1 MAAIYCG
8 ESWRIMWKAN
18 NGACGRIAR
27 SLGEYL
33 DGTLPLA
40 RRRTVEAHLHLCA
53 GCRAELEAMRRT
65 LALLAGMPRR
75 ELTEDFDTAL
85 QARLSE
91 LRSAGERQTRARGR
105 RRFSLLPARELRAP
119 WPSPLWRLAP
129 AGALAAAT
137 LGVVA
142 WRLQPP
148 PAAIEV
154 TARQTPAYVQ
164 MVVQEHQRLRVSS
177 DLNATV
183 VSHNLGADVLA
194 EGEE

>member
-1 MAAIYCG
+1 MAAICCG

-18 NGACGRIAR
+18 NGACGRTAR

-40 RRRTVEAHLHLCA
+40 RRRAVEAHVHLCA
-53 GCRAELEAMRRT
+53 GCRGELEAMRRT

-91 LRSAGERQTRARGR
+91 LRTAGDR
-105 RRFSLLPARELRAP
+105 RDRRWFPLLPARELRAP

-148 PAAIEV
+148 PAPMEV
-154 TARQTPAYVQ
+154 GGRPTPAYVQ
-164 MVVQEHQRLRVSS
+164 MVVQEHQRLRVAS

-183 VSHNLGADVLA
+183 VSHNLGEDMLA
-194 EGEE
+194 EGDEE